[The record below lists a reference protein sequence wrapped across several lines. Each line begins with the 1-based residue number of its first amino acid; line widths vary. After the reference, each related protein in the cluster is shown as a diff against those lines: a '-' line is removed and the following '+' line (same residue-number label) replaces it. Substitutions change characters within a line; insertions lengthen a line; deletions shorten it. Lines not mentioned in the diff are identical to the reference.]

1 MKEISEILESNSAS
15 LSFQMIIAS
24 LASSFRRSTFTGST
38 LLNSYMEK
46 TPNGIYSNPKP
57 HHCFRPSLFMH
68 FWDEWT
74 HLSSPTSQPK
84 QT

>member
-1 MKEISEILESNSAS
+1 
-15 LSFQMIIAS
+15 MIIAS

-46 TPNGIYSNPKP
+46 TPREFIQIQNLTIVFGMNGLI
-57 HHCFRPSLFMH
+57 LV
-68 FWDEWT
+68 
-74 HLSSPTSQPK
+74 PTSQHK